1 MSVSGRDM
9 MFIGGIPAVISF
21 NASSRMFRGVF
32 IGLNAEVDFLAC
44 SPMDLQPQGEA
55 ALSVFLETC
64 RQQKRSPLLARQEG
78 KKGYLLEDIYAE
90 LEGPARQKGI
100 DLYQLVRDQTQ
111 EFQKTGYREKGPVVF
126 LNF

>member
-1 MSVSGRDM
+1 MLVSGRDM

-55 ALSVFLETC
+55 ALSIFLKTC
-64 RQQKRSPLLARQEG
+64 RQQNRSPLLARQTG

-90 LEGPARQKGI
+90 LEEPARQKGI
-100 DLYQLVRDQTQ
+100 DLYQLVRVQTQ
-111 EFQKTGYREKGPVVF
+111 EFQETENRKKGSAVF

>member
-32 IGLNAEVDFLAC
+32 IGLNAEVDFLAR

-55 ALSVFLETC
+55 ALHVFLETC
-64 RQQKRSPLLARQEG
+64 RQQNRSPLLARQAG
-78 KKGYLLEDIYAE
+78 QKGYLLEDIYAE
-90 LEGPARQKGI
+90 LEEPVRQKGI
-100 DLYQLVRDQTQ
+100 DLYQLVRVQTQ
-111 EFQKTGYREKGPVVF
+111 EFQNTENRKKNSTVF

>member
-32 IGLNAEVDFLAC
+32 IGLNAEVDFLAR

-55 ALSVFLETC
+55 ALHVFLKHAASRIVLLC
-64 RQQKRSPLLARQEG
+64 LHGKRG
-78 KKGYLLEDIYAE
+78 KKGICLKIYMQSWKS
-90 LEGPARQKGI
+90 LHAR
-100 DLYQLVRDQTQ
+100 
-111 EFQKTGYREKGPVVF
+111 RE
-126 LNF
+126 

>member
-32 IGLNAEVDFLAC
+32 IGLNAEVDFLAR

-55 ALSVFLETC
+55 ALHVFLETC
-64 RQQKRSPLLARQEG
+64 RQQNRSPCLHGKRG
-78 KKGYLLEDIYAE
+78 KKGICLKIYMQSWKS
-90 LEGPARQKGI
+90 LHAR
-100 DLYQLVRDQTQ
+100 
-111 EFQKTGYREKGPVVF
+111 RE
-126 LNF
+126 